1 MENAERRKQEEEED
15 DEKIEFGEDANIEI
29 DDLDISDIEIIR

>member
-1 MENAERRKQEEEED
+1 MENAERRKQEEEDD